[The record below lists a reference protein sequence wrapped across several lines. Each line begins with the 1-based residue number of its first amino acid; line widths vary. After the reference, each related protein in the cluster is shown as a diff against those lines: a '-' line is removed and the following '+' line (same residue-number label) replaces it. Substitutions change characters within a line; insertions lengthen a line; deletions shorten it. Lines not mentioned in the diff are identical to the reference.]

1 MITRIP
7 TKETSYST
15 LPVITALLQA
25 LWEVGRGQESRES
38 RLAPNEKVYL
48 KTGIERHIQVKYE
61 NGTRHHF

>member
-7 TKETSYST
+7 TKEASYST
-15 LPVITALLQA
+15 LPVITAL
-25 LWEVGRGQESRES
+25 WEVERGQESRES
-38 RLAPNEKVYL
+38 RLAPNEEVYL